1 MPILSVSLLSKSYH
15 NRELLRRISFSI
27 DAGDRIALIGEN
39 GAGKTTLFR
48 MIEGRTEPDQ
58 GNIIFHGKTIV
69 GYLAQSAEDQDTGG
83 SALKSKKILQL
94 ENELSRI
101 EHMLALSPEHATR
114 ELLSE
119 YATIQAKYEACGG
132 YDFEQR
138 MLEILTGLGLSGDDL
153 SRPMSSLS
161 GGERMRVALARLI
174 VQKPDLLLLDE
185 PTNHLDADTME
196 WLEDYLKKQ
205 SAAIVLISHDRY
217 FIDKIATRI
226 FELENGD
233 IHEYK
238 GNYSAYVRQKDQ
250 FLLDQRQVVSQL
262 EKEVVRQAA
271 VTQTMLSH
279 RKMTLYHSREKV
291 VAKLSDKLAAEKAK
305 LSGGSMRM
313 SFSFV
318 PEKRDGDPDRV
329 LIKASNVSKSFQGE
343 QPLFQKVSF
352 EIKASDKLVLVGPNG
367 CGKTTLLTIL
377 LGQQPDFGGDIYVS
391 SSAEFGYM
399 GQFIPFEDEDREII
413 DELLCHVDLTETEA
427 RNLLARFGFR
437 DIDVFKKL
445 HVLSGGERSRLFLC
459 CLLQQRPDVLF
470 LDEPTNHLDIRSR
483 EILENALADYTGA
496 VVAVSHDRY
505 FIEKC
510 GRSVLGFS
518 GNSVLRFDDY
528 SSYRASA
535 KVQSKTSASD
545 QDKKKSLSELR
556 SDTESTT
563 AEKRPTREKDRA
575 QERRDTVKRK
585 ERLRDLEK
593 EIAELE
599 KEKEETE
606 AGFSKD
612 TMPEDYAQYADLCE
626 KITSRYDEFILVSE
640 EIENSAH

>member
-1 MPILSVSLLSKSYH
+1 MPILSVALLSKSYH
-15 NRELLRRISFSI
+15 NRELLRRVSFSV

-48 MIEGRTEPDQ
+48 MIEGRTEPDE
-58 GNIIFHGKTIV
+58 GSIIFHGKAIV

-83 SALKSKKILQL
+83 SALKSKEILHI

-101 EHMLALSPEHATR
+101 EHMLSLSPSHATR

-119 YATIQAKYEACGG
+119 YANVQARYEACGG

-138 MLEILTGLGLSGDDL
+138 MLEILTGLGLSAEDL

-196 WLEDYLKKQ
+196 WLEEYLKKQ
-205 SAAIVLISHDRY
+205 SAALILISHDRY
-217 FIDKIATRI
+217 FIDKIASRI
-226 FELENGD
+226 FELDNGE
-233 IHEYK
+233 IREYK
-238 GNYSAYVRQKDQ
+238 GNYSSFFRQKEQ
-250 FLLDQRQVVSQL
+250 YLLDQRQVIAQL
-262 EKEVVRQAA
+262 EKEVARQAA

-291 VAKLSDKLAAEKAK
+291 VAKLSDKLAAEKSK
-305 LSGGSMRM
+305 LAGGPMRM

-318 PEKRDGDPDRV
+318 PEKREGDPDRI
-329 LIKASNVSKSFQGE
+329 LIKASNVSKSFVDGE
-343 QPLFQKVSF
+343 PLFENVSF
-352 EIKASDKLVLVGPNG
+352 EVKASDKLVLVGPNG

-399 GQFIPFEDEDREII
+399 GQFIPFEDENREII
-413 DELLCHVDLTETEA
+413 DELLSHVDLTETEA

-437 DIDVFKKL
+437 DIDVFKTL

-459 CLLQQRPDVLF
+459 CLLQQHPDILF

-483 EILENALADYTGA
+483 EILENALAEYTGA
-496 VVAVSHDRY
+496 VIAVSHDRY

-510 GRSVLGFS
+510 SQSILGFS
-518 GNSVLRFDDY
+518 GKAVLRFDDY
-528 SSYRASA
+528 SSYRASM
-535 KVQSKTSASD
+535 KLQSRTSSTETE
-545 QDKKKSLSELR
+545 KKNQVSSHQEDAG
-556 SDTESTT
+556 SGAD
-563 AEKRPTREKDRA
+563 KRPSRDKDRA

-599 KEKEETE
+599 KEKGETE

-612 TMPEDYAQYADLCE
+612 TMPEDYALYADLCE
-626 KITSRYDEFILVSE
+626 KITSRYDEFILLSE
-640 EIENSAH
+640 EVENSTH

>member
-1 MPILSVSLLSKSYH
+1 MPILSVSLLSKAYH
-15 NRELLRRISFSI
+15 NRELLRRVSFSV

-48 MIEGRTEPDQ
+48 IIEGRTEPDE
-58 GNIIFHGKTIV
+58 GSVIFHGKAIV

-83 SALKSKKILQL
+83 SALKSKEILQL
-94 ENELSRI
+94 ESELSRI
-101 EHMLALSPEHATR
+101 EHMLSLSPEHAAR

-138 MLEILTGLGLSGDDL
+138 MLEILTGLGLSADDL

-185 PTNHLDADTME
+185 PTNHLDTDTME
-196 WLEDYLKKQ
+196 WLEDYLKKH
-205 SAAIVLISHDRY
+205 SAALILISHDRY
-217 FIDKIATRI
+217 FIDKIATRV
-226 FELENGD
+226 FELENGE
-233 IHEYK
+233 IREYK
-238 GNYSAYVRQKDQ
+238 GNYSAYVRQKEQ
-250 FLLDQRQVVSQL
+250 FLLDQRQVVAQL
-262 EKEVVRQAA
+262 EKEVARQAA

-291 VAKLSDKLAAEKAK
+291 VAKLSDKLTAEKAK

-318 PEKRDGDPDRV
+318 PEKREGDPDRI
-329 LIKASNVSKSFQGE
+329 LIKANNVSKAFNSD
-343 QPLFQKVSF
+343 QPLFEKVSF
-352 EIKASDKLVLVGPNG
+352 EVKASDKLVLVGPNG

-399 GQFIPFEDEDREII
+399 GQFIPFEDEEREII
-413 DELLCHVDLTETEA
+413 DELLSHADLTETEA

-459 CLLQQRPDVLF
+459 CLLQQRPDILF

-496 VVAVSHDRY
+496 VIAVSHDRY

-510 GRSVLGFS
+510 GKSVLGFT
-518 GNSVLRFDDY
+518 GNSVLRFDEY
-528 SSYRASA
+528 SSYWASI
-535 KVQSKTSASD
+535 KLQSKTSPSD
-545 QDKKKSLSELR
+545 QEKKKAP
-556 SDTESTT
+556 SDKLPVTEN
-563 AEKRPTREKDRA
+563 AAIEKRSAREKDRA
-575 QERRDTVKRK
+575 QERRDTAKRK
-585 ERLRDLEK
+585 ERLRELEK
-593 EIAELE
+593 EIADLE

-612 TMPEDYAQYADLCE
+612 TLPEDYSLYADLCE
-626 KITSRYDEFILVSE
+626 KITSRYDEFIILSE
-640 EIENSAH
+640 EADNATY